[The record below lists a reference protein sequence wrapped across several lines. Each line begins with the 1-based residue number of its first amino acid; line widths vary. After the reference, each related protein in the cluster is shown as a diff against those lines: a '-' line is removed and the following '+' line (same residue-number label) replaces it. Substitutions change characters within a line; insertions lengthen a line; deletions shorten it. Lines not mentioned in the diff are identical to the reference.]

1 MPAAND
7 QTEGQPKG
15 KTKHQ
20 PKGQPRNQSTGQI
33 RQAKSGAARASA
45 QALAKA
51 AVDAMGT
58 DATELDFSGNQQ
70 LELGE
75 IDSTEANSEITSGK
89 AAKGGRKRASRS
101 RALSNTKLPLF
112 AHKDVEM
119 TATGAPV
126 ISATQAYLKHPDW
139 SEYEENRLYF
149 HRSFGKGRHIEFY
162 ILNKQKHQPGFIT
175 SFAEPEILRLYG
187 IHAARLHAVFATYAA
202 QQKEPWKE
210 TFTLLGSDLIKILR
224 IHTGNKL
231 KKADKLKAIA
241 DLAWVLGTLGAKIQW
256 QEGYLD
262 LTIVERSMIWIVN
275 VKEQYQN
282 DLHGNPGELIE
293 VEIEVQA
300 GQWTRNFL
308 NREGEKQRT
317 ALYQYGFINQDV
329 LSIDPYKKELAA
341 ALGLYLIQNRRS
353 HPSGRYRIQTLL
365 EAVMSMQE
373 IDLIRQDKLKRS
385 RFVKRFYVLLEDLT
399 EVNFTIQ
406 FDPTFPPELLPAWA
420 IAPPTADSPTADTL
434 PADPRMPDG
443 FFDNWLQGVVII
455 LAPAPI
461 EGELASF
468 EANKLAPAKSAAKST
483 ITVEAQ
489 TIPDIA
495 ALPRELTGAMVRQLR
510 QAAGLSQ
517 MDVAIALGMS
527 QSWVRNIENKL
538 QDKPLKSVYA
548 EQLKKILHLSE

>member
-1 MPAAND
+1 MAPKD
-7 QTEGQPKG
+7 RKSKGSKG
-15 KTKHQ
+15 KNNDLQ
-20 PKGQPRNQSTGQI
+20 
-33 RQAKSGAARASA
+33 
-45 QALAKA
+45 
-51 AVDAMGT
+51 M
-58 DATELDFSGNQQ
+58 
-70 LELGE
+70 
-75 IDSTEANSEITSGK
+75 EITDTSTTP
-89 AAKGGRKRASRS
+89 AKGGRKRASRS
-101 RALSNTKLPLF
+101 RTLAKTKLPLF
-112 AHKDVEM
+112 THRQIEM

-149 HRSFGKGRHIEFY
+149 HRSFGKGRHIEFF

-210 TFTLLGSDLIKILR
+210 PFVLLGSDLIKILR
-224 IHTGNKL
+224 IHRGNKL

-241 DLAWVLGTLGAKIQW
+241 DLAWVLGTLGATIQW
-256 QEGYLD
+256 KEGYLD

-282 DLHGNPGELIE
+282 DLNGNPGELVE

-300 GQWTRNFL
+300 GKWTRNFL

-353 HPSGRYRIQTLL
+353 HPSGKYRIQTLL
-365 EAVMSMQE
+365 EAVMSVQE
-373 IDLIRQDKLKRS
+373 IDLIRKDKLKRS

-399 EVNFTIQ
+399 EVNFNIQ
-406 FDPTFPPELLPAWA
+406 FDEGFPKDLLPTWA
-420 IAPPTADSPTADTL
+420 VIPQEAGEEPDPTESMPQDQ
-434 PADPRMPDG
+434 RMPDG
-443 FFDNWLQGVVII
+443 FFDGWLQGVVII
-455 LAPAPI
+455 TPPAPI
-461 EGELASF
+461 EGELTGF
-468 EANKLAPAKSAAKST
+468 EASKTEAAKQFNRLSSYRTPSIST
-483 ITVEAQ
+483 DAAGGDEVITVEVEAIAD
-489 TIPDIA
+489 TIPADQ
-495 ALPRELTGAMVRQLR
+495 ELTGALVKKLR
-510 QAAGLSQ
+510 QQAGLSQ
-517 MDVAIALGMS
+517 MDIAIAMGMS

-538 QDKPLKSVYA
+538 QDKPLKPVYA
-548 EQLKKILHLSE
+548 EQLRRILKLTQ

>member
-1 MPAAND
+1 MSSAD
-7 QTEGQPKG
+7 G
-15 KTKHQ
+15 KSK
-20 PKGQPRNQSTGQI
+20 RSNQ
-33 RQAKSGAARASA
+33 K
-45 QALAKA
+45 
-51 AVDAMGT
+51 DT
-58 DATELDFSGNQQ
+58 DSQ
-70 LELGE
+70 LEIGE
-75 IDSTEANSEITSGK
+75 LSTTRS
-89 AAKGGRKRASRS
+89 KGGRKRLSRS
-101 RALSNTKLPLF
+101 RALPQTKLPLF
-112 AHKDVEM
+112 THKQIEM

-210 TFTLLGSDLIKILR
+210 PFTLLGSDLIKILR

-256 QEGYLD
+256 KEGYLD
-262 LTIVERSMIWIVN
+262 LTIVERSMIWVVN

-282 DLHGNPGELIE
+282 DLNGDPGDLIE

-341 ALGLYLIQNRRS
+341 ALALYLIQNRRS
-353 HPSGRYRIQTLL
+353 HPSGKYRIQTLL
-365 EAVMSMQE
+365 EAVMSVQE
-373 IDLIRQDKLKRS
+373 IDLIRKDKLKRS
-385 RFVKRFYVLLEDLT
+385 RFVKRFYILLEDLT
-399 EVNFTIQ
+399 EINFTIQ
-406 FDPTFPPELLPAWA
+406 FDENFPKELLPVWA
-420 IAPPTADSPTADTL
+420 IIPEETNNKPEADNPPQEQ
-434 PADPRMPDG
+434 RMPDG
-443 FFDNWLQGVVII
+443 FFDAWLQGVVII
-455 LAPAPI
+455 TSPAPI
-461 EGELASF
+461 EGELAQF
-468 EANKLAPAKSAAKST
+468 ETSKAEMAKQFARSNSNQSASPDPAGQT
-483 ITVEAQ
+483 ITVDAEVVEENAS
-489 TIPDIA
+489 
-495 ALPRELTGAMVRQLR
+495 LPQELTGAMVRKLR
-510 QAAGLSQ
+510 QEIGLSQ
-517 MDVAIALGMS
+517 MDVAIAMGMS

-538 QDKPLKSVYA
+538 QDKPLKPLYA
-548 EQLKKILHLSE
+548 EQLRKILRLSPK

>member
-1 MPAAND
+1 MSSTNGQSKRANAKNTD
-7 QTEGQPKG
+7 SQT
-15 KTKHQ
+15 
-20 PKGQPRNQSTGQI
+20 
-33 RQAKSGAARASA
+33 
-45 QALAKA
+45 
-51 AVDAMGT
+51 T
-58 DATELDFSGNQQ
+58 DTQ

-75 IDSTEANSEITSGK
+75 LPSTTAKNK
-89 AAKGGRKRASRS
+89 QKGGRKRVSRS
-101 RALSNTKLPLF
+101 RALSKTKLPLF
-112 AHKDVEM
+112 THKEIEM

-282 DLHGNPGELIE
+282 DLNGNPGELIE

-341 ALGLYLIQNRRS
+341 ALALYLIQNRRS
-353 HPSGRYRIQTLL
+353 HPSGKYRIQTLL
-365 EAVMSMQE
+365 EAVMSVQE
-373 IDLIRQDKLKRS
+373 IDLIRKDKLKRS

-399 EVNFTIQ
+399 EVNFIIQ
-406 FDPTFPPELLPAWA
+406 FDQGFPPDLLPTWA
-420 IAPPTADSPTADTL
+420 TMPQEIDHQPNLADSL
-434 PADPRMPDG
+434 PKDQRMPDG

-455 LAPAPI
+455 SSPAPV
-461 EGELASF
+461 EGELAGF
-468 EANKLAPAKSAAKST
+468 EASKAGAARQFSRSNENQSLSANGSTAITIEAKVIEEPIPATEK
-483 ITVEAQ
+483 
-489 TIPDIA
+489 
-495 ALPRELTGAMVRQLR
+495 LTGAVVKQLR
-510 QAAGLSQ
+510 QQAGLSQ
-517 MDVAIALGMS
+517 MDVAIAMGMS

-538 QDKPLKSVYA
+538 QDKPIKPLYV
-548 EQLKKILHLSE
+548 EQLREILKLSE

>member
-1 MPAAND
+1 MPSASN
-7 QTEGQPKG
+7 KS
-15 KTKHQ
+15 K
-20 PKGQPRNQSTGQI
+20 RS
-33 RQAKSGAARASA
+33 QAESPDS
-45 QALAKA
+45 
-51 AVDAMGT
+51 
-58 DATELDFSGNQQ
+58 Q
-70 LELGE
+70 LEISDL
-75 IDSTEANSEITSGK
+75 SASR
-89 AAKGGRKRASRS
+89 AKGGRKRSSRS
-101 RALSNTKLPLF
+101 RTHPQTKLPLF
-112 AHKDVEM
+112 THKQVEM

-126 ISATQAYLKHPDW
+126 ISATQAFLKHPDW

-210 TFTLLGSDLIKILR
+210 TFTLLGSDLVKILG
-224 IHTGNKL
+224 IHKGNKL

-262 LTIVERSMIWIVN
+262 LTIVERSLIWIVN

-282 DLHGNPGELIE
+282 DLNGNPGELIE

-341 ALGLYLIQNRRS
+341 ALALYLIQNRRS
-353 HPSGRYRIQTLL
+353 HPSGKYRIQTLL
-365 EAVMSMQE
+365 EAVMSVQE
-373 IDLIRQDKLKRS
+373 IDLIRKDKLKRS

-406 FDPTFPPELLPAWA
+406 FDENFPQDLLPTWA
-420 IAPPTADSPTADTL
+420 VMPQPAAEEVEMADDIPQDQ
-434 PADPRMPDG
+434 RMPDG
-443 FFDNWLQGVVII
+443 FFDTWLQGVVII
-455 LAPAPI
+455 TTPSPV
-461 EGELASF
+461 EGELAQF
-468 EANKLAPAKSAAKST
+468 EMSKAETIRQFNKAGRNQIAPPDAAGEV
-483 ITVEAQ
+483 ITVDAEVVEDPASSSQ
-489 TIPDIA
+489 K
-495 ALPRELTGAMVRQLR
+495 LTGAMVKQLR
-510 QAAGLSQ
+510 QEAGLSQ
-517 MDVAIALGMS
+517 MDVAIAVGMS
-527 QSWVRNIENKL
+527 QSWVRNIENKW
-538 QDKPLKSVYA
+538 QDKPLKPVHA
-548 EQLKKILHLSE
+548 ERLQSIFKISH

>member
-1 MPAAND
+1 MSSANGKSKRSKD
-7 QTEGQPKG
+7 Q
-15 KTKHQ
+15 
-20 PKGQPRNQSTGQI
+20 
-33 RQAKSGAARASA
+33 
-45 QALAKA
+45 
-51 AVDAMGT
+51 DT
-58 DATELDFSGNQQ
+58 DSQ
-70 LELGE
+70 LEISDL
-75 IDSTEANSEITSGK
+75 SATP
-89 AAKGGRKRASRS
+89 AKVGRKRLSRS
-101 RALSNTKLPLF
+101 RLLSKTKLPLF
-112 AHKDVEM
+112 THKQIEM

-210 TFTLLGSDLIKILR
+210 TFTLSGSDLIKILR

-231 KKADKLKAIA
+231 KKAAKLKAIA

-282 DLHGNPGELIE
+282 DLHGNPLELIE

-341 ALGLYLIQNRRS
+341 ALALYLIQNRRS

-365 EAVMSMQE
+365 EAVMSVQE
-373 IDLIRQDKLKRS
+373 IDLIRKDKLKRS

-406 FDPTFPPELLPAWA
+406 FDDGFPKELLPTWA
-420 IAPPTADSPTADTL
+420 TIPKETDNVDPVDSP
-434 PADPRMPDG
+434 PQEQRMPDG
-443 FFDNWLQGVVII
+443 FFDSWLQGIVMII
-455 LAPAPI
+455 SPAPI
-461 EGELASF
+461 EGELAGF
-468 EANKLAPAKSAAKST
+468 EASKAEATKRLTTANNTQSLVSSPGEAIA
-483 ITVEAQ
+483 VEAIVVQ
-489 TIPDIA
+489 DD
-495 ALPRELTGAMVRQLR
+495 LPPTQELTGALVKQLR
-510 QAAGLSQ
+510 QEAGLSQ
-517 MDVAIALGMS
+517 MDVAIAMGMS

-538 QDKPLKSVYA
+538 QDKPLKPIYA
-548 EQLKKILHLSE
+548 EQIRRIFKLTP

>member
-1 MPAAND
+1 MPSNS
-7 QTEGQPKG
+7 KS
-15 KTKHQ
+15 KSSK
-20 PKGQPRNQSTGQI
+20 
-33 RQAKSGAARASA
+33 AKS
-45 QALAKA
+45 
-51 AVDAMGT
+51 
-58 DATELDFSGNQQ
+58 TESQ
-70 LELGE
+70 LEL
-75 IDSTEANSEITSGK
+75 SGI
-89 AAKGGRKRASRS
+89 AVRPAKGGRKRVS
-101 RALSNTKLPLF
+101 RARTLSETKLPLF
-112 AHKDVEM
+112 THKQVEM

-126 ISATQAYLKHPDW
+126 ISATQAFLRHPDW
-139 SEYEENRLYF
+139 SEYEQNRLYF

-202 QQKEPWKE
+202 QQEEPWKE

-262 LTIVERSMIWIVN
+262 LTIIERSLIWIVN

-282 DLHGNPGELIE
+282 DINGNPGELIE

-341 ALGLYLIQNRRS
+341 ALALYLIQNRRS
-353 HPSGRYRIQTLL
+353 HPSGKYRIQTLL
-365 EAVMSMQE
+365 EAVMSVQE
-373 IDLIRQDKLKRS
+373 VDLIRKEKLKRS
-385 RFVKRFYVLLEDLT
+385 RFVKRFYILLEDLT
-399 EVNFTIQ
+399 EVKFAIQ
-406 FDPTFPPELLPAWA
+406 FDESFPKSLLPSWA
-420 IAPPTADSPTADTL
+420 VTPKGGSDEFESADSTPQEQ
-434 PADPRMPDG
+434 RMPDG
-443 FFDNWLQGVVII
+443 FFDTWLQGIVII
-455 LAPAPI
+455 IPPAPI
-461 EGELASF
+461 EGELVRF
-468 EANKLAPAKSAAKST
+468 EKSKAEITKQLSKPGGRKLLAPNSSEGIIT
-483 ITVEAQ
+483 IDTEVIEDRAF
-489 TIPDIA
+489 PDQ
-495 ALPRELTGAMVRQLR
+495 ELTGAMVKKLR
-510 QAAGLSQ
+510 QEARLSQ
-517 MDVAIALGMS
+517 MDVAIAIGMS

-538 QDKPLKSVYA
+538 QDKPLKPLYA
-548 EQLKKILHLSE
+548 ERLSRILRISH

>member
-1 MPAAND
+1 MPSAN
-7 QTEGQPKG
+7 G
-15 KTKHQ
+15 KSK
-20 PKGQPRNQSTGQI
+20 R
-33 RQAKSGAARASA
+33 AK
-45 QALAKA
+45 
-51 AVDAMGT
+51 DNDT
-58 DATELDFSGNQQ
+58 DAQ
-70 LELGE
+70 LEL
-75 IDSTEANSEITSGK
+75 SELPATPTK
-89 AAKGGRKRASRS
+89 VGRKRVSRV
-101 RALSNTKLPLF
+101 RTLSKIKLPLF
-112 AHKDVEM
+112 SHKQVEM

-231 KKADKLKAIA
+231 KKAAKLKAIA

-282 DLHGNPGELIE
+282 DLNGNPGELIE

-341 ALGLYLIQNRRS
+341 ALALYLIQNRRS
-353 HPSGRYRIQTLL
+353 HPSGKYRIQTLL
-365 EAVMSMQE
+365 EAVMSVQE
-373 IDLIRQDKLKRS
+373 IDLIRKDKLKRS

-406 FDPTFPPELLPAWA
+406 FDEGFPRELLPTWA
-420 IAPPTADSPTADTL
+420 VIPQEAEDTSDLAGSTPPDQ
-434 PADPRMPDG
+434 RMPDG
-443 FFDNWLQGVVII
+443 FFDGWLQGIVII
-455 LAPAPI
+455 IPPAPI
-461 EGELASF
+461 EGELAGF
-468 EANKLAPAKSAAKST
+468 EASKAGIAKRLMMPNGTQSIASNTEEA
-483 ITVEAQ
+483 ITVEAEVLQ
-489 TIPDIA
+489 DAMP
-495 ALPRELTGAMVRQLR
+495 PVQELTGAMVKKLR
-510 QAAGLSQ
+510 QEARLSQ
-517 MDVAIALGMS
+517 MDVAIAMGMS

-538 QDKPLKSVYA
+538 QDKPLKPMYA
-548 EQLKKILHLSE
+548 EQLRRILKLSH

>member
-1 MPAAND
+1 M
-7 QTEGQPKG
+7 
-15 KTKHQ
+15 
-20 PKGQPRNQSTGQI
+20 
-33 RQAKSGAARASA
+33 
-45 QALAKA
+45 
-51 AVDAMGT
+51 
-58 DATELDFSGNQQ
+58 
-70 LELGE
+70 E
-75 IDSTEANSEITSGK
+75 IADPSSVI
-89 AAKGGRKRASRS
+89 AKGGRKRSSRS
-101 RALSNTKLPLF
+101 RTLAKTKLPLF
-112 AHKDVEM
+112 SHKQLEM

-210 TFTLLGSDLIKILR
+210 PFILLGSDLIKILR
-224 IHTGNKL
+224 IHRGNKL

-241 DLAWVLGTLGAKIQW
+241 DLAWVLGTLGATIQW

-282 DLHGNPGELIE
+282 DLSGNPGELIE

-308 NREGEKQRT
+308 NWEGEKQRT

-341 ALGLYLIQNRRS
+341 ALALYLIQNRRS
-353 HPSGRYRIQTLL
+353 HPSGKYRIQTLL
-365 EAVMSMQE
+365 EAVMSVQE
-373 IDLIRQDKLKRS
+373 IDMIRKDKLKRS
-385 RFVKRFYVLLEDLT
+385 RFVKRFYILLEDLT

-406 FDPTFPPELLPAWA
+406 FDEGFPRDLLPTWTTM
-420 IAPPTADSPTADTL
+420 PQETDDEPDPTDSIPQEQ
-434 PADPRMPDG
+434 RMPDG
-443 FFDNWLQGVVII
+443 FFDNWLQGIVII
-455 LAPAPI
+455 TPPAPI
-461 EGELASF
+461 EGELAGF
-468 EANKLAPAKSAAKST
+468 EASKTEVTKQLVRANSYQTVPASAEDA
-483 ITVEAQ
+483 ITVEAE
-489 TIPDIA
+489 TIEDEI
-495 ALPRELTGAMVRQLR
+495 LPNQELTGALVKKLR
-510 QAAGLSQ
+510 QEAGLSQ
-517 MDVAIALGMS
+517 MDIAIAMGMS

-538 QDKPLKSVYA
+538 QDKPLKPLYA
-548 EQLKKILHLSE
+548 ERLRKILRLSPD

>member
-1 MPAAND
+1 MPSAN
-7 QTEGQPKG
+7 G
-15 KTKHQ
+15 KSKRS
-20 PKGQPRNQSTGQI
+20 KVEN
-33 RQAKSGAARASA
+33 
-45 QALAKA
+45 
-51 AVDAMGT
+51 T
-58 DATELDFSGNQQ
+58 DSQ
-70 LELGE
+70 LE
-75 IDSTEANSEITSGK
+75 ISASPATR
-89 AAKGGRKRASRS
+89 AKGGRKRLSRS
-101 RALSNTKLPLF
+101 RSLSKIKLPLF
-112 AHKDVEM
+112 THKQIEM

-126 ISATQAYLKHPDW
+126 ISATQAFLKHPDW
-139 SEYEENRLYF
+139 SEYEENRLHF

-262 LTIVERSMIWIVN
+262 LTIVERSMIWVVN

-282 DLHGNPGELIE
+282 DLNGNPGELIE

-341 ALGLYLIQNRRS
+341 ALALYLIQNRRS
-353 HPSGRYRIQTLL
+353 HPSGKYRIQTLL
-365 EAVMSMQE
+365 EAVMSVQE
-373 IDLIRQDKLKRS
+373 IDLIQKDKLKRS

-399 EVNFTIQ
+399 EVNFTIR
-406 FDPTFPPELLPAWA
+406 FDDGFPKDLLPTWA
-420 IAPPTADSPTADTL
+420 AMPEEADDEL
-434 PADPRMPDG
+434 DPAGSIPQEQRMPDG
-443 FFDNWLQGVVII
+443 FFDRWLQGVVII
-455 LAPAPI
+455 TSPAPI
-461 EGELASF
+461 EGELAGF
-468 EANKLAPAKSAAKST
+468 EASKAGTAKRFASSNSNQSLSST
-483 ITVEAQ
+483 QREAITVDAEV
-489 TIPDIA
+489 IEDI
-495 ALPRELTGAMVRQLR
+495 LPLTEELTGASVKELR
-510 QAAGLSQ
+510 QEAGLSQ
-517 MDVAIALGMS
+517 MDVAIAMGMS

-538 QDKPLKSVYA
+538 QDKPVKPKYVERLR
-548 EQLKKILHLSE
+548 KILKLSY

>member
-1 MPAAND
+1 MPSASNK
-7 QTEGQPKG
+7 PK
-15 KTKHQ
+15 
-20 PKGQPRNQSTGQI
+20 RS
-33 RQAKSGAARASA
+33 QAESPDS
-45 QALAKA
+45 
-51 AVDAMGT
+51 
-58 DATELDFSGNQQ
+58 Q
-70 LELGE
+70 LEISDL
-75 IDSTEANSEITSGK
+75 SASR
-89 AAKGGRKRASRS
+89 AKGGRKRSSRS
-101 RALSNTKLPLF
+101 RTHPQTKLPLF
-112 AHKDVEM
+112 THKQVEM

-126 ISATQAYLKHPDW
+126 ISATQAFLKHPDW

-210 TFTLLGSDLIKILR
+210 TFTLLGSDLVKILG
-224 IHTGNKL
+224 IHKGNKL

-262 LTIVERSMIWIVN
+262 LTIVERSLIWIVN

-282 DLHGNPGELIE
+282 DLNGNPGELIE

-341 ALGLYLIQNRRS
+341 ALALYLIQNRRS
-353 HPSGRYRIQTLL
+353 HPSGKYRIQTLL
-365 EAVMSMQE
+365 EAVMSVQE
-373 IDLIRQDKLKRS
+373 IDLIRKDKLKRS

-406 FDPTFPPELLPAWA
+406 FDENFPKDLLPTWA
-420 IAPPTADSPTADTL
+420 IMSQQAGNEVEIADDIPQDQRL
-434 PADPRMPDG
+434 PDG
-443 FFDNWLQGVVII
+443 FFDTWLQGVVII
-455 LAPAPI
+455 TTPSPV
-461 EGELASF
+461 EGELAQF
-468 EANKLAPAKSAAKST
+468 EMSKAETIRQFNKAGRNQIALPDAAGEA
-483 ITVEAQ
+483 ITVDAEVVEDPASSSQ
-489 TIPDIA
+489 K
-495 ALPRELTGAMVRQLR
+495 LTGAMVKQLR
-510 QAAGLSQ
+510 QEAGLSQ
-517 MDVAIALGMS
+517 MDVAIAVGMS
-527 QSWVRNIENKL
+527 QSWVRNIENKW
-538 QDKPLKSVYA
+538 QDKPLKPVHT
-548 EQLKKILHLSE
+548 ERLKSIFKISH

>member
-1 MPAAND
+1 
-7 QTEGQPKG
+7 
-15 KTKHQ
+15 
-20 PKGQPRNQSTGQI
+20 
-33 RQAKSGAARASA
+33 
-45 QALAKA
+45 
-51 AVDAMGT
+51 
-58 DATELDFSGNQQ
+58 
-70 LELGE
+70 
-75 IDSTEANSEITSGK
+75 
-89 AAKGGRKRASRS
+89 
-101 RALSNTKLPLF
+101 
-112 AHKDVEM
+112 M

-149 HRSFGKGRHIEFY
+149 RRSFGKGRHIEFY

-210 TFTLLGSDLIKILR
+210 PFTLLGSDLIKILR

-231 KKADKLKAIA
+231 KKGDKLRAIA

-282 DLHGNPGELIE
+282 DLNGNPGELIE

-308 NREGEKQRT
+308 NRDGEKQRT

-353 HPSGRYRIQTLL
+353 HPSGKYRIQTLL
-365 EAVMSMQE
+365 EAVMSIHE
-373 IDLIRQDKLKRS
+373 IDLIRNDKLKRS

-406 FDPTFPPELLPAWA
+406 FDESFPRELLPSWA
-420 IAPPTADSPTADTL
+420 ELPSEIDAELDPATTAPQEQ
-434 PADPRMPDG
+434 RMPDG
-443 FFDNWLQGVVII
+443 FFDTWLQGVVII
-455 LAPAPI
+455 IAPAPV
-461 EGELASF
+461 EGELAAF
-468 EANKLAPAKSAAKST
+468 EASKAKPTKKLSRSSSSST
-483 ITVEAQ
+483 SDCATEAIVTVDVDVVEAEPVQ
-489 TIPDIA
+489 PQ
-495 ALPRELTGAMVRQLR
+495 EFTGAVVKELR
-510 QAAGLSQ
+510 QKAGMSQ
-517 MDVAIALGMS
+517 MDIAIALGMS
-527 QSWVRNIENKL
+527 QSWVRDIENKR
-538 QDKPLKSVYA
+538 QHQPLKPVYA
-548 EQLKKILHLSE
+548 EQLKKILEFS

>member
-1 MPAAND
+1 MSSNGKPKRSNANNPD
-7 QTEGQPKG
+7 
-15 KTKHQ
+15 
-20 PKGQPRNQSTGQI
+20 S
-33 RQAKSGAARASA
+33 
-45 QALAKA
+45 
-51 AVDAMGT
+51 
-58 DATELDFSGNQQ
+58 Q
-70 LELGE
+70 LEIAEL
-75 IDSTEANSEITSGK
+75 SMNP
-89 AAKGGRKRASRS
+89 AKGGRKRASRS
-101 RALSNTKLPLF
+101 RTLSKTKLPLF
-112 AHKDVEM
+112 THKQIEM

-175 SFAEPEILRLYG
+175 SFAEPEILRFYG

-210 TFTLLGSDLIKILR
+210 PFTLLGSDLIKILR

-262 LTIVERSMIWIVN
+262 LTIVERSLIWIVN

-282 DLHGNPGELIE
+282 DLNGNPGELIE

-308 NREGEKQRT
+308 NRDGEKQRT

-341 ALGLYLIQNRRS
+341 ALALYLIQNRRS
-353 HPSGRYRIQTLL
+353 HPSGKYRIQTLL
-365 EAVMSMQE
+365 EAVMSVQE
-373 IDLIRQDKLKRS
+373 IDLIRKDKLKRS

-406 FDPTFPPELLPAWA
+406 FDETFPKDLLPSWA
-420 IAPPTADSPTADTL
+420 VIPEDGNDGLDPSDSIPQEQ
-434 PADPRMPDG
+434 RMPDG
-443 FFDNWLQGVVII
+443 FFDTWLKGVVLII
-455 LAPAPI
+455 PPAPI
-461 EGELASF
+461 EEELAQF
-468 EANKLAPAKSAAKST
+468 ETNKAEGTRQPVRSLPLSAVGEV
-483 ITVEAQ
+483 ITVNAEV
-489 TIPDIA
+489 IA
-495 ALPRELTGAMVRQLR
+495 NESSPEQELTGAMVRKLR
-510 QAAGLSQ
+510 QEAGLSQ
-517 MDVAIALGMS
+517 MDVAIAMGMS

-538 QDKPLKSVYA
+538 QDKPLKPLYA
-548 EQLKKILHLSE
+548 EQLRKILKLHG

>member
-1 MPAAND
+1 MPSANR
-7 QTEGQPKG
+7 KS
-15 KTKHQ
+15 K
-20 PKGQPRNQSTGQI
+20 RS
-33 RQAKSGAARASA
+33 QAESS
-45 QALAKA
+45 
-51 AVDAMGT
+51 D
-58 DATELDFSGNQQ
+58 SQ
-70 LELGE
+70 LE
-75 IDSTEANSEITSGK
+75 ISTLSASR
-89 AAKGGRKRASRS
+89 AKGGRKRTSRS
-101 RALSNTKLPLF
+101 RIHPQTKLPLF
-112 AHKDVEM
+112 THKQVEM

-126 ISATQAYLKHPDW
+126 ISATQAFLRHPDW

-262 LTIVERSMIWIVN
+262 LTIVERSLIWIVN

-282 DLHGNPGELIE
+282 DLNGNPQELIE

-341 ALGLYLIQNRRS
+341 ALALYLIQNRRS
-353 HPSGRYRIQTLL
+353 HPSGKYRIQTLL
-365 EAVMSMQE
+365 EAVMSVQE
-373 IDLIRQDKLKRS
+373 IDIIRKDKLKRS
-385 RFVKRFYVLLEDLT
+385 RFVKRFYILLEDLT

-406 FDPTFPPELLPAWA
+406 FDETFPEELLPAWA
-420 IAPPTADSPTADTL
+420 AMPKAADDEIDLTDSVL
-434 PADPRMPDG
+434 QEQRMPDG
-443 FFDNWLQGVVII
+443 FFDTWLQGVVTITPPT
-455 LAPAPI
+455 LI
-461 EGELASF
+461 ERELAQF
-468 EANKLAPAKSAAKST
+468 ETSKAGVSKQFSKIGGSQSLSPNTAEEI
-483 ITVEAQ
+483 ITVDAEVVEEETPYNQ
-489 TIPDIA
+489 Q
-495 ALPRELTGAMVRQLR
+495 LTGAMIKQLR
-510 QAAGLSQ
+510 QEAGLSQ
-517 MDVAIALGMS
+517 MDVAIAIGMS

-538 QDKPLKSVYA
+538 QNKPLKPIYA
-548 EQLKKILHLSE
+548 ERLSRILKLPY

>member
-1 MPAAND
+1 MPSNSK
-7 QTEGQPKG
+7 PKRS
-15 KTKHQ
+15 K
-20 PKGQPRNQSTGQI
+20 
-33 RQAKSGAARASA
+33 AK
-45 QALAKA
+45 KA
-51 AVDAMGT
+51 DA
-58 DATELDFSGNQQ
+58 Q
-70 LELGE
+70 LE
-75 IDSTEANSEITSGK
+75 ISELTAK
-89 AAKGGRKRASRS
+89 PTKGGRKRISRL
-101 RALSNTKLPLF
+101 RMLSQTKLPLF
-112 AHKDVEM
+112 THKQVEM

-126 ISATQAYLKHPDW
+126 ISATQAFLRHPDW
-139 SEYEENRLYF
+139 SEYEQNRLYF

-175 SFAEPEILRLYG
+175 SFAESEILRLYG

-262 LTIVERSMIWIVN
+262 LTIVERSLIWIVN

-282 DLHGNPGELIE
+282 DLNGNPGELIE

-341 ALGLYLIQNRRS
+341 ALALYLIQNRRS
-353 HPSGRYRIQTLL
+353 HPSGKYRIQTLL
-365 EAVMSMQE
+365 EAVMSVQE
-373 IDLIRQDKLKRS
+373 IDLIRKDKLKRS
-385 RFVKRFYVLLEDLT
+385 RFVKRFYVLLEDLI

-406 FDPTFPPELLPAWA
+406 FDDNFPTDLLPPWA
-420 IAPPTADSPTADTL
+420 TQPPATSDEL
-434 PADPRMPDG
+434 QPANSTQLATSTPQEPRMPDR
-443 FFDNWLQGVVII
+443 FFDTWLQGVVVII
-455 LAPAPI
+455 PPAPI
-461 EGELASF
+461 EGELAQF
-468 EANKLAPAKSAAKST
+468 ETSKADGTKLVGRPGSYPWRSLDLEEAIPVD
-483 ITVEAQ
+483 VEVMNDEVPPSQ
-489 TIPDIA
+489 
-495 ALPRELTGAMVRQLR
+495 ELTGRVVKKLR
-510 QAAGLSQ
+510 QEAGLSQ
-517 MDVAIALGMS
+517 MDVAIAMGMS
-527 QSWVRNIENKL
+527 QSWVRNIEMQN
-538 QDKPLKSVYA
+538 KPLKPLYA
-548 EQLKKILHLSE
+548 EQLRKILKPSTKSPQ

>member
-1 MPAAND
+1 MPSAN
-7 QTEGQPKG
+7 G
-15 KTKHQ
+15 KSKRSNTK
-20 PKGQPRNQSTGQI
+20 
-33 RQAKSGAARASA
+33 
-45 QALAKA
+45 
-51 AVDAMGT
+51 DT
-58 DATELDFSGNQQ
+58 DSQ
-70 LELGE
+70 LEIGA
-75 IDSTEANSEITSGK
+75 IPASKIKS
-89 AAKGGRKRASRS
+89 GRKRGSRS
-101 RALSNTKLPLF
+101 RKLSKTKPPLF
-112 AHKDVEM
+112 AHKDIEM

-149 HRSFGKGRHIEFY
+149 RRSFGKGRSIEFY

-210 TFTLLGSDLIKILR
+210 TFTLQGSDLIKILR

-282 DLHGNPGELIE
+282 DIHGNPSELIE

-341 ALGLYLIQNRRS
+341 ALALYLIQNRRC
-353 HPSGRYRIQTLL
+353 HPSGKYRIQTLL
-365 EAVMSMQE
+365 EAVMSIQE
-373 IDLIRQDKLKRS
+373 IEIVRQDKLKRS
-385 RFVKRFYVLLEDLT
+385 RFVKRFYILLEDLT

-406 FDPTFPPELLPAWA
+406 FDKGFPKNLLPPWA
-420 IAPPTADSPTADTL
+420 TTLQGTGKQSHSKDTQEQ
-434 PADPRMPDG
+434 RMPDG
-443 FFDNWLQGVVII
+443 FFDGWLRGVVTISP
-455 LAPAPI
+455 PAPI
-461 EGELASF
+461 EGELIGF
-468 EANKLAPAKSAAKST
+468 ETFKTETRPPFTQSSDS
-483 ITVEAQ
+483 Q
-489 TIPDIA
+489 TESPDIEMVTIEA
-495 ALPRELTGAMVRQLR
+495 EVIKDKEPLQPQPFTGALVRKLR
-510 QAAGLSQ
+510 HEAGLSQ
-517 MDVAIALGMS
+517 MDVAIAMGMS
-527 QSWVRNIENKL
+527 QSWVRNVENKL
-538 QDKPLKSVYA
+538 LDQPLNPVYIKK
-548 EQLKKILHLSE
+548 LKKILKFSD

>member
-1 MPAAND
+1 MPSLDGN
-7 QTEGQPKG
+7 PKNG
-15 KTKHQ
+15 RTKRSRTQ
-20 PKGQPRNQSTGQI
+20 DTDAQLEIEALSASP
-33 RQAKSGAARASA
+33 AKSG
-45 QALAKA
+45 
-51 AVDAMGT
+51 
-58 DATELDFSGNQQ
+58 
-70 LELGE
+70 
-75 IDSTEANSEITSGK
+75 
-89 AAKGGRKRASRS
+89 RKRVGRS
-101 RALSNTKLPLF
+101 RILSKTKLPLF
-112 AHKDVEM
+112 THKQVEM

-139 SEYEENRLYF
+139 SEYEDNRLYF
-149 HRSFGKGRHIEFY
+149 RRSFGKGRHIEFY

-231 KKADKLKAIA
+231 RKAEKLKAIA

-256 QEGYLD
+256 KEGHLD

-341 ALGLYLIQNRRS
+341 ALALYLIQNRRS
-353 HPSGRYRIQTLL
+353 HPSGKYRIQTLL
-365 EAVMSMQE
+365 EAVMSVQE

-385 RFVKRFYVLLEDLT
+385 RFVKRFSVLLEDLT
-399 EVNFTIQ
+399 EVNFSIR
-406 FDPTFPPELLPAWA
+406 FDKSFPKDLLPTWA
-420 IAPPTADSPTADTL
+420 VMPQTADNETEPVDNIL
-434 PADPRMPDG
+434 PEQRLPDG
-443 FFDNWLQGVVII
+443 FFDSWLKGIVVI
-455 LAPAPI
+455 LPPTTI
-461 EGELASF
+461 EGGLAEF
-468 EANKLAPAKSAAKST
+468 ESRKASLGKRFGGLNDNQSLLPNAEET
-483 ITVEAQ
+483 ITVEAEV
-489 TIPDIA
+489 IA
-495 ALPRELTGAMVRQLR
+495 DKSPLAPELTGAVIKKLR
-510 QAAGLSQ
+510 QEAGLSQ
-517 MDVAIALGMS
+517 MDVAIAMGMS
-527 QSWVRNIENKL
+527 QSWVRNLENKL
-538 QDKPLKSVYA
+538 QDKPLKPLYA
-548 EQLKKILHLSE
+548 EQLKKILKLSH